1 MLELARHFDC
11 PILFSSTSEVYG
23 DPLVHPQR
31 EDYYGNVNP
40 NGIRSCYDEGKRCA
54 ESLCMDYH
62 RQYGVKVKIIRIFN
76 TYGPR
81 MAVGDGRVVS
91 NFIVQA
97 LKNEPMTIYGD
108 GSQTRSFM
116 YIDDLLEGMVRMMAT
131 NEDVTGPVNIG
142 NPEEKT
148 ILELANMISQLVGSV
163 LLISRVSPLPQND
176 PLLRCPD
183 ISYAGKLFKGWMPQ
197 ISIETGLRRTIS
209 YFRKKQDHEQ

>member
-23 DPLVHPQR
+23 DPKVHPQS
-31 EDYYGNVNP
+31 EDYPGNVNP
-40 NGIRSCYDEGKRCA
+40 VGVRSCYDEGKRCA

-62 RQYGVKVKIIRIFN
+62 RQHGVKVKIIRIFN

-97 LKNEPMTIYGD
+97 LRGEPLTIHGD

-116 YIDDLLEGMVRMMAT
+116 YIDDLLEGMERMMGT
-131 NEDVTGPVNIG
+131 GDDVTGPVNLG

-148 ILELANMISQLVGSV
+148 IKQLASMIVGMTDSGSQYVHLALPGDDP
-163 LLISRVSPLPQND
+163 RV
-176 PLLRCPD
+176 RCPD
-183 ISYAGKLFKGWMPQ
+183 ISRAKTLLPAWRLGHSLAQ
-197 ISIETGLRRTIS
+197 GLERTVN
-209 YFRKKQDHEQ
+209 YFLRDGTKPL